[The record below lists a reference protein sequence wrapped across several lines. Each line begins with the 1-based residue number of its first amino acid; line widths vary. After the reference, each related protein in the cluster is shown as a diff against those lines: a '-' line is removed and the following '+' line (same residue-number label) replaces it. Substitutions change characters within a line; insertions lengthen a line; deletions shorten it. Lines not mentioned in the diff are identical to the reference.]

1 MAYFK
6 KAKTMSNEDGFEPK
20 EKIQDIEALKAFD
33 VPERGVRKETL
44 EKFGVKVALSPHD
57 GRTPIA
63 VYFPSHNQKGKVVGY
78 MKQDLTKGKDERGHW
93 TAVGSVSIGNKLFG
107 QSVAEKANRKR
118 SNLTITEGQWDCLS
132 VYQAIVDAYKGT
144 KFENVEPLV
153 VSIPMGTANAVE
165 AILHNEP
172 YVLSHD
178 ALTIFFD
185 DDHCT
190 PAELRK
196 GVLKGHEAREAV
208 ANALVGSS
216 ISLFTVTPEDGFKD
230 ASDLLQAGRSSDLSK
245 LVQFGRRAYSSEK
258 IVKAVDIDFDDI
270 ITPRPEGIYVNCFPK
285 LMEKLH
291 GFRTSELVLLT
302 SPSGVGKCH
311 GKGQEILMSDLTTKK
326 VEDIVVGDVVMGPDG
341 KGRTVLK
348 THSGVGEIY
357 KVEPKKGLPYTV
369 NSKHLLVVESNS
381 YVPSRG
387 FEKDGRVCISA
398 EDFYKLPKYYKEQVL
413 SGVRANLRGLGDI
426 EQKDAYILGL
436 WLAEGSTA
444 KPQITLARK
453 DTALHEFLL
462 EYAEING
469 YGVNICP
476 SNNRESSVSYDL
488 SGGFLSRLQE
498 WGVLGNKH
506 IPREFLLANHSS
518 RVALLSGF
526 LDGDGYLH
534 NNGYEVTLK
543 KNKLADDIVML
554 ARTLGL
560 FVKQEDKFCKC
571 QNFEGEYYS
580 RIHIYGAT
588 QQLELKLGRK
598 KSNNKPNKN
607 QYRSSIKVTPIGEGE
622 YYGFEVDGDHLYC
635 LPDMQITHNSTVT
648 SIFAS
653 AFMESDEKLGMIYLE
668 ETNKETVQRLIA
680 SKLKVNYLEFK
691 NNPLNVAKRED
702 IERCYKEI
710 VDNDK
715 LVMLSHFGSLP
726 VSELMA
732 KIKHMHLVEGCRF
745 IILDHLS
752 LVISGSMVKDERKE
766 LDIVMTELAAFCA
779 ANDVCI
785 IAVSH
790 INRTAADQ
798 FKAPKVKDGE
808 EPKPYWVQVT
818 KEMMRGSAAL
828 EQLSFVILGL
838 EPEIMPDRS
847 RGRVRLTVLKNRPWG
862 YLGVAD
868 SFKIDDESW
877 EVILMED
884 QDQDVSF

>member
-1 MAYFK
+1 
-6 KAKTMSNEDGFEPK
+6 MSNEDGFEPK
-20 EKIQDIEALKAFD
+20 EKIQDVEVLKAFD

-118 SNLTITEGQWDCLS
+118 SNLTITEGQWDCIS

-216 ISLFTVTPEDGFKD
+216 ISLFTVTPEEGFKD
-230 ASDLLQAGRSSDLSK
+230 ASDFLQAGRSNDLSK

-258 IVKAVDIDFDDI
+258 IVKAIDIDFDDL

-291 GFRTSELVLLT
+291 GFRASELVLLT
-302 SPSGVGKCH
+302 SPSGVGK
-311 GKGQEILMSDLTTKK
+311 
-326 VEDIVVGDVVMGPDG
+326 
-341 KGRTVLK
+341 
-348 THSGVGEIY
+348 
-357 KVEPKKGLPYTV
+357 
-369 NSKHLLVVESNS
+369 
-381 YVPSRG
+381 
-387 FEKDGRVCISA
+387 
-398 EDFYKLPKYYKEQVL
+398 
-413 SGVRANLRGLGDI
+413 
-426 EQKDAYILGL
+426 
-436 WLAEGSTA
+436 
-444 KPQITLARK
+444 
-453 DTALHEFLL
+453 
-462 EYAEING
+462 
-469 YGVNICP
+469 
-476 SNNRESSVSYDL
+476 
-488 SGGFLSRLQE
+488 
-498 WGVLGNKH
+498 
-506 IPREFLLANHSS
+506 
-518 RVALLSGF
+518 
-526 LDGDGYLH
+526 
-534 NNGYEVTLK
+534 
-543 KNKLADDIVML
+543 
-554 ARTLGL
+554 
-560 FVKQEDKFCKC
+560 
-571 QNFEGEYYS
+571 
-580 RIHIYGAT
+580 
-588 QQLELKLGRK
+588 
-598 KSNNKPNKN
+598 
-607 QYRSSIKVTPIGEGE
+607 
-622 YYGFEVDGDHLYC
+622 
-635 LPDMQITHNSTVT
+635 STVT

-653 AFMESDEKLGMIYLE
+653 AFMESGEKLGMIYLE
-668 ETNKETVQRLIA
+668 ETNKEAVQRLIA

-710 VDNDK
+710 VENDK

-798 FKAPKVKDGE
+798 FKAPKVKEGE

-818 KEMMRGSAAL
+818 KEMMRGCVDADTEFLSDKGWKKISEYCEGDFVAQYDAEGYVKFVKPEAYIKKPCKEMWHFTTSHGIDMMLSDEHRIAYVTEKDKNTIKFISANDAASDHFTKQTGFRGLIPTTFKTLSEDTLLDEAALRVQIAVNADGWICNHNTGLCRIRVKKDRKKGRIEMLLNEAGIKFHCFNLSDARNEYSFIAPLKKKGVDASWYKLSQEQLEVIVDELFHWDGDSQGRWSSVDKQEADFIQYCLSACGKRSSMSVVEAGTGMLPANDGTGSMKEYKTKEKYVITTAGNELVSFRKAPNAKPSVTRVKTTDGMKYCFGVVSGMFVARRNGKVFVTGNSAAL
-828 EQLSFVILGL
+828 EQLSFIILGL

-884 QDQDVSF
+884 QEEDVSF